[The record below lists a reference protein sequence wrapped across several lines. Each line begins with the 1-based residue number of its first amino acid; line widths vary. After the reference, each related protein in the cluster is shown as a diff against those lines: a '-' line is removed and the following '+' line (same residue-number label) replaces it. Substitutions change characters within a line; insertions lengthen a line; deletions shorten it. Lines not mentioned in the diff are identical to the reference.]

1 VKGDKDESGDPKDK
15 RSKAPQ
21 GAVWTV
27 ERDTRNMPRL
37 RLIKGDAERGVTLE
51 EAKDAAKEMLRE
63 FSGDEPLVTFSEQLD
78 GM

>member
-1 VKGDKDESGDPKDK
+1 
-15 RSKAPQ
+15 
-21 GAVWTV
+21 
-27 ERDTRNMPRL
+27 MPRL